1 MSKEIIEEEWQSI
14 FLNAGTEKG
23 LGDLSMMISTISDII
38 QSKTASAYK
47 EGLTENIAN
56 LERTSE
62 KYKTLFWCIR
72 QDLKEQGYL
81 EEAVASAV
89 EARESSYREEV
100 LSKLRSATCYADP
113 SRGVLLSNP
122 PQHQCEACGRR
133 WVVGEKTPVC
143 DYIRKADITN
153 LNPSKE

>member
-1 MSKEIIEEEWQSI
+1 MKNELYRLTDSFLVEATNEKGEHRSLER
-14 FLNAGTEKG
+14 LNADRH
-23 LGDLSMMISTISDII
+23 LFV
-38 QSKTASAYK
+38 
-47 EGLTENIAN
+47 ENAMELIN
-56 LERTSE
+56 
-62 KYKTLFWCIR
+62 R
-72 QDLKEQGYL
+72 QI
-81 EEAVASAV
+81 ASAV